1 MVWGVRFVGVLMM
14 SSDEPSVSE
23 VCRDDFPEGM
33 LLLLALSR
41 SLLETLC
48 RVSEEGIAASIVDM
62 VPAMT
67 SVPSSVTICDANPA
81 TEVKWVE
88 Q

>member
-1 MVWGVRFVGVLMM
+1 MM

-48 RVSEEGIAASIVDM
+48 RVIEEGVAASIVDM
-62 VPAMT
+62 LPAMT
-67 SVPSSVTICDANPA
+67 SVPSSVTICDVHPA

>member
-1 MVWGVRFVGVLMM
+1 MM

-48 RVSEEGIAASIVDM
+48 CVSEEGVIASIVDM
-62 VPAMT
+62 LPAMT
-67 SVPSSVTICDANPA
+67 LVPSLETICDAHPA
-81 TEVKWVE
+81 KKVK
-88 Q
+88 